1 MASNYYSTRWT
12 WPESFNVQDILQI
25 PSVVKGRFSTGT
37 EETTYSGWYAEKST
51 QGPIT
56 IVEVKLYYVNSWTVV
71 DGIESDTPFDKE
83 LVFTLN
89 YTGVTGERQ
98 WSNDKYKSILFN
110 DPKYDYNG
118 NTSLINFVN
127 KYLKYTP
134 DNNYIHLY
142 QNNNKILVDAA
153 IRDDKGYTISKHY
166 ATKSAVETSINDI
179 KVELNNKIEAN
190 TSAIESNS
198 NNITNNTGRIE
209 NLEEKIKTINPLSWI
224 EITKAQ
230 YDNYVSTGATKYEVT
245 DLSTIENPE
254 EGNVAQLTEEENV
267 TYYRYGIYQIKDLG
281 KRVDEL
287 DSKVVIVQGI
297 AQAAQSTANI
307 NTTNISSL
315 TTKVETN
322 TANISKNSSDLN
334 NLDSKIT
341 NINNTLTSKTEEI
354 ENNLNTT
361 NTEVTKLKETV
372 DSLGAYD
379 LEQIQRDLTAVQ
391 NTAATNSSN
400 ISSNSAAI
408 TTLQQKD
415 NEQDEKLANY
425 KNLIDANT
433 ESISTAKGTIP
444 TDAPANV
451 DRNPTIAKNAVDIA
465 NLKTSVE
472 QLDFSPEEI
481 QSLKSGIQELA
492 DAKQQIE
499 TNKTNIAN
507 NTNLINT
514 NISELEKKIQTNA
527 NNISTNTTS
536 ISNLTTNLSNLK
548 GSLSASAPENTRTNP
563 TVFAN
568 AEDIATLNNKI
579 EALNLTPEE
588 VLELKQSIEDISA
601 AKQQIEINKNNIS
614 SNLNKIEALET
625 RTADIESNLQIIDNK
640 TIQNATDISA
650 ANKNIAQ
657 NATDIRTANTNI
669 QANADAIAETNER
682 LDNLSLT
689 PEDVQDLKN
698 QVETNKTNIAAANT
712 SIEELKTSV
721 DANKVSIGKIENSVT
736 GLDTRIATNT
746 NNISSLST
754 SVAANANN
762 ISLLTNK
769 INNKQDILSAGE
781 NITIEKNTEGNT
793 IISAKSTKTSWG
805 DIKGSITNQI
815 DLDQAL
821 IKDSENIDTEEI
833 TTLEESKLTF
843 SSLDARLT
851 VVENKINDILI
862 RLEKLEKGE

>member
-37 EETTYSGWYAEKST
+37 EETTYSGWYAEKSA

-56 IVEVKLYYVNSWTVV
+56 IAEVKLYYVNSWTIV
-71 DGIESDTPFDKE
+71 DGTESDTPFDKE
-83 LVFTLN
+83 LVFTLD

-118 NTSLINFVN
+118 NTSLINFIN
-127 KYLKYTP
+127 KYLEYTP

-153 IRDDKGYTISKHY
+153 IRDGQGYTISKHY
-166 ATKSAVETSINDI
+166 ATKSAVETSINDT
-179 KVELNNKIEAN
+179 KTELNKEIAANK
-190 TSAIESNS
+190 TAIENNS
-198 NNITNNTGRIE
+198 KNITNNTGRIE

-230 YDNYVSTGATKYEVT
+230 YDNYVSAGATKYEVT
-245 DLSTIENPE
+245 DLSSIDNPE
-254 EGNVAQLTEEENV
+254 EGNVAQLTEETNV

-287 DSKVVIVQGI
+287 DSKIVIVQGI
-297 AQAAQSTANI
+297 AQAAQSTANT

-315 TTKVETN
+315 TTKVEKN
-322 TANISKNSSDLN
+322 TTDISKNSSDLKD
-334 NLDSKIT
+334 LDSKIT

-361 NTEVTKLKETV
+361 NTEVTNLKKTV
-372 DSLGAYD
+372 EGLGAYD
-379 LEQIQRDLTAVQ
+379 LEQIQKDLTAVQ
-391 NTAATNSSN
+391 NTAATNSTN

-408 TTLQQKD
+408 TVLQQKD
-415 NEQDEKLANY
+415 SEQDEKLTNY
-425 KNLIDANT
+425 KKLIDANT
-433 ESISTAKGTIP
+433 ESISTARGSIP
-444 TDAPANV
+444 TDAPTNV
-451 DRNPTIAKNAVDIA
+451 DKNPTIAKNAVDIA
-465 NLKTSVE
+465 NLKTAVE
-472 QLDFSPEEI
+472 QLDFSPDEI
-481 QSLKSGIQELA
+481 QSLKDGIQELA

-507 NTNLINT
+507 NTTLINNNT
-514 NISELEKKIQTNA
+514 SELEKKIQANT
-527 NNISTNTTS
+527 NNISINTTS
-536 ISNLTTNLSNLK
+536 ISNLTTDLSNLK
-548 GSLSASAPENTRTNP
+548 GSLSASAPDNTRKNP

-568 AEDIATLNNKI
+568 AEDIATLNNKV

-601 AKQQIEINKNNIS
+601 AKQQIEANKNNIS

-625 RTADIESNLQIIDNK
+625 RATSIESNLQIIDNK
-640 TIQNATDISA
+640 TIQNATDIST
-650 ANKNIAQ
+650 ANKNITQ
-657 NATDIRTANTNI
+657 NATDIKTANTNI
-669 QANADAIAETNER
+669 QANTDAIAETNKR

-698 QVETNKTNIAAANT
+698 QVETNRTDIAAANS

-736 GLDTRIATNT
+736 GLDSRIATNT
-746 NNISSLST
+746 NNISNLST
-754 SVAANANN
+754 SVATNANN
-762 ISLLTNK
+762 ISLLTDKVNS
-769 INNKQDILSAGE
+769 KQDILNAGE
-781 NITIEKNTEGNT
+781 NITIEKNDEGKT
-793 IISAKSTKTSWG
+793 IISAKSTETSWG
-805 DIKGSITNQI
+805 DIKGSIVDQT

-821 IKDSENIDTEEI
+821 IKDSDNVDTEEI
-833 TTLEESKLTF
+833 TTPEESKLTF
-843 SSLDARLT
+843 SSLDVRLT
-851 VVENKINDILI
+851 AVENKINDILT
-862 RLEKLEKGE
+862 RLENLEKGE